1 MRNTEHRKICCGQ
14 ELDAKMTALF
24 ESTREATVQAAAQA
38 AMAYYEEA
46 AAVATVATRATSWHT
61 HTFEVK
67 AFTCL

>member
-24 ESTREATVQAAAQA
+24 ESTREATVQAATQA

-46 AAVATVATRATSWHT
+46 TAVATVATS
-61 HTFEVK
+61 
-67 AFTCL
+67 